1 MFLSVRTYRR
11 QARQWCRVPDTVV
24 GPVTIG
30 VLGGTSWIANEA
42 VIPAI
47 HASAGTMLGS
57 IGSRSGSISYADV
70 LADPL
75 VDAVYIALPND
86 MHLEWVLAAAA
97 AHKHVL
103 CEKPMGV
110 SPAEVR
116 SMIEACDAAGVL
128 LAEAFMTPF
137 HPRSAAIDACL
148 RSGELGEIRHMDAA
162 FTFCLAPGDNYRWLG
177 ERGGGALLD
186 VGIYCLSPLLTA
198 MGGPPSDVA
207 ARAATIG
214 NVDATTAVWLEWSTG
229 ATASVITSI
238 ELAERQSLL
247 VCGTS
252 ASLSVDRPFTPGK
265 HDTSFSITRTDGRVE
280 HRTTAGGNSY
290 LAMIEAFATAVHGRA
305 KWPRP
310 QSEVVILAELCDRIR
325 EVASGS
331 GATL

>member
-1 MFLSVRTYRR
+1 MCSNGRTDRR
-11 QARQWCRVPDTVV
+11 QARQRCRVPDTVV
-24 GPVTIG
+24 RPVTIG

-47 HASAGTMLGS
+47 NDSTGARLGRV
-57 IGSRSGSISYADV
+57 GSRSGSISYADV

-86 MHLEWVLAAAA
+86 MHFEWVLAAAA

-110 SPAEVR
+110 SQAEVH
-116 SMIEACDAAGVL
+116 SMVEACDAAGVL

-148 RSGELGEIRHMDAA
+148 RSGELGEIRHMDAG

-198 MGGPPSDVA
+198 MGAPPSIVA
-207 ARAATIG
+207 ARATTAG

-229 ATASVITSI
+229 ATASVVTSI
-238 ELAERQSLL
+238 EMAERQSLL
-247 VCGTS
+247 VCGTT
-252 ASLSVDRPFTPGK
+252 ASLSAERPFTPGEQ
-265 HDTSFSITRTDGRVE
+265 DTSFSITNSDGRVE
-280 HRTTAGGNSY
+280 RRTTAGANSY
-290 LAMIEAFATAVHGRA
+290 LTMIEAFAAAVSGQAR
-305 KWPRP
+305 WPRP
-310 QSEVVILAELCDRIR
+310 LSESVVMAELCDRIR
-325 EVASGS
+325 GAASAT
-331 GATL
+331 GATP

>member
-1 MFLSVRTYRR
+1 MCSNGRTDRR
-11 QARQWCRVPDTVV
+11 QARQRCRVPDAVV

-30 VLGGTSWIANEA
+30 VLGGRSWIANEA

-47 HASAGTMLGS
+47 HASAGATLGS

-75 VDAVYIALPND
+75 VEAVYIALPND
-86 MHLEWVLAAAA
+86 MHLKWVLAAAA
-97 AHKHVL
+97 AGKHVL

-110 SPAEVR
+110 SQGEVR

-198 MGGPPSDVA
+198 MGGPPSNVA
-207 ARAATIG
+207 ARATG
-214 NVDATTAVWLEWSTG
+214 TGTVDATTAVWLEWPTG
-229 ATASVITSI
+229 ATASVVTSI

-247 VCGTS
+247 VCATK
-252 ASLSVDRPFTPGK
+252 ASLTVDRPFTPGEM
-265 HDTSFSITRTDGRVE
+265 DTSFSITHSDGRVE
-280 HRTTAGGNSY
+280 PRTTAGANSY
-290 LAMIEAFATAVHGRA
+290 LAMIEAFAAAVHGQA

-310 QSEVVILAELCDRIR
+310 LSESVIMAELCDRIR
-325 EVASGS
+325 EVASAT